1 MKFFAPP
8 VVCGF
13 LLFGAASL
21 LISAQAPSPTPAPA
35 TPKPEPAAGQGNGPA
50 PGNAPPARAA
60 RRRAADFLA
69 IGAPPDPAAVARGQ
83 KIFVPTC
90 GFCHGT
96 NATGGE
102 SGPDLVRSVIV
113 LHDNKGST
121 IGPVVLKG
129 RPSKG
134 MPAFSSMTPE
144 QISDIAAF
152 LKSRTQAA
160 ANRMEYKIQNIVT
173 GDAKAGQAFFNG
185 PGTCNKCHSPTGDL
199 ARIADKYDPV
209 KLQSKLLYPRT
220 ESRSRSN
227 PTEETAPAKATV
239 TLPSGQTETGILEQI
254 DDFNVSLRDSSGDY
268 HSYPLEGR
276 DAVKV
281 QITDPL
287 EAHVALL
294 KKYTD
299 ADLHNVLAYL
309 ETLK

>member
-1 MKFFAPP
+1 MKFLAPTAI
-8 VVCGF
+8 CGF
-13 LLFGAASL
+13 LLFGAVCL
-21 LISAQAPSPTPAPA
+21 PMTAQPPSPAPA
-35 TPKPEPAAGQGNGPA
+35 PAVPKPEPGAGQGNGPA
-50 PGNAPPARAA
+50 PGNSPQAQAG
-60 RRRAADFLA
+60 RRRAGDFLA

-83 KIFVPTC
+83 NIFVSTC

-102 SGPDLVRSVIV
+102 SGPDLVRSIIV
-113 LHDNKGST
+113 LHDNNGST

-134 MPAFSSMTPE
+134 MPAFPSMTPE

-173 GDAKAGQAFFNG
+173 GDPKAGEAFFDG

-199 ARIADKYDPV
+199 AKIADKYDPV

-220 ESRSRSN
+220 GSRSRGN
-227 PTEETAPAKATV
+227 PEDEAAPAKVTV
-239 TLPSGQTETGILEQI
+239 TLPSGQTESGVLEGI
-254 DDFNVSLRDSSGDY
+254 DDFNVGLRDSDGNY

-276 DAVKV
+276 GAVKV
-281 QITDPL
+281 QINDPL